1 MAKKTAAAL
10 SVFDGMEGL
19 KGVREVR
26 YPIDATHPLRVRY
39 RHILPDGGSLPGPS
53 LPFPERHPYCE
64 INFGFEGRG
73 EQYIGVEKIMRRP
86 GDVMLIGPGI
96 PHYGTIFVYPVRVV
110 IVHFLPVL
118 LLEMSAVD
126 GARILSRFT
135 ARNSISRQI
144 VLPPPALR
152 KQFAGQFQSM
162 MDEADHPRLGS
173 DLALRARLM
182 DILIALLRWEESTGN
197 SVPESPAFSNWSQVE
212 KTLRLIYERYA
223 EPLYT
228 EQIAREAGLSADGL
242 HQLFHDAFGMSCI
255 QYLNAYRISQAAALL
270 CIPGSRVTEVAPA
283 VGFETLSHF
292 KRRFAASRACRPPN
306 ISAARKRR
314 TSSAVPRVKVP

>member
-1 MAKKTAAAL
+1 MAKKTKAAF
-10 SVFDGMEGL
+10 SVFNGMEGL

-39 RHILPDGGSLPGPS
+39 RHILPDGGSLPAPS

-64 INFGFEGRG
+64 INFGFEGSG
-73 EQYIGVEKIMRRP
+73 DQYIGVEKVMRQP

-126 GARILSRFT
+126 GARILGRFT
-135 ARNSISRQI
+135 ARHSISRQI
-144 VLPPPALR
+144 VLPPLALR
-152 KQFAGQFQSM
+152 KQFAAQFQSM
-162 MDEADHPRLGS
+162 RDEFEHPKLGS
-173 DLALRARLM
+173 DLAVRARLM
-182 DILIALLRWEESTGN
+182 DILIALLRWEESTGHT
-197 SVPESPAFSNWSQVE
+197 VPKASAFSNWVQIE
-212 KTLRLIYERYA
+212 KVLRLIYERYT

-228 EQIAREAGLSADGL
+228 QQIAREAGLSADGL
-242 HQLFHDAFGMSCI
+242 HQLFHGAFGMGCI
-255 QYLNAYRISQAAALL
+255 QYLNTYRISQSVALL
-270 CIPGSRVTEVAPA
+270 CLPGAQVTQVAPA

-292 KRRFAASRACRPPN
+292 NTSFRRYKGMSPTEYIRCQKNAD
-306 ISAARKRR
+306 
-314 TSSAVPRVKVP
+314 